1 MYRIEQR
8 SMTVRK
14 RDSENKVWIWVS
26 RGVSAQPFTSDT
38 LQIQLPSRAVSVR
51 NANNFFFFFLNGST
65 FWPLPA
71 DVEVNSW
78 NTATCAFKS
87 STPRIEQQLW
97 GDIRTSSYNRM
108 WIIAYQQIS
117 SKWNHSKWWKY
128 QNEWMTLCTR
138 NEMIWKNKTS
148 LDCQDSRDIL
158 RLTKNTC
165 IQGVILRFMW
175 PVPLRFE
182 EPPLHPASAEI
193 SFMVA
198 AGICWMGGG
207 RPGWNSKALGTMTV
221 CRRWRERRWGRG
233 REGWELEAQWYR
245 NAMSYE
251 VRLASNRK

>member
-1 MYRIEQR
+1 MFLHNLSPLTHFRFNYHPEPCQ
-8 SMTVRK
+8 
-14 RDSENKVWIWVS
+14 SEM
-26 RGVSAQPFTSDT
+26 QTTF
-38 LQIQLPSRAVSVR
+38 L
-51 NANNFFFFFLNGST
+51 FFSFFFLNGST

-97 GDIRTSSYNRM
+97 GDIRTSSYYRM

-128 QNEWMTLCTR
+128 QNEWITLCTR

-158 RLTKNTC
+158 YLTKNTC

-175 PVPLRFE
+175 PVLLRFE
-182 EPPLHPASAEI
+182 
-193 SFMVA
+193 
-198 AGICWMGGG
+198 
-207 RPGWNSKALGTMTV
+207 ALLCIQCLQKSLSWWQLEFVG
-221 CRRWRERRWGRG
+221 WGR
-233 REGWELEAQWYR
+233 EAG
-245 NAMSYE
+245 
-251 VRLASNRK
+251 LK